1 MAAEARRPARSL
13 FIEILDWMFL
23 PLLVVWPLSVVV
35 TYFVAHAIA
44 DEAYDQEMESRL
56 HQLGDRLRWRDGRLL
71 LASQEMESTGIP
83 ASPDGLRTFYQVI
96 TQDGTVLT
104 GEAALGIPLLAPMGA
119 QVRFENGRFQGRD
132 ARLAYA
138 LRPVPGAAEPQALV
152 ILVGET
158 TERRDRLASAIVTG
172 ITLPQ
177 FLIVPFAMLL
187 VLWAVRRGLR
197 PLERL
202 QRDIRETRP
211 ERLRPIDQ
219 DQAPEELQPLVHAM
233 NELIAR
239 LERLLQ
245 AQQRFVSHAAH
256 QMRTP
261 LAGLKTQAQ
270 LALRLAPAPELK
282 ASLEQIAAGA
292 ERAGRL
298 VNQLLALAR
307 AEATGA
313 GVALAPLDLVP
324 LARETVAG
332 FYDRAMEKGIELAF
346 EFQEPRAVIHGHG
359 ALLRELMSN
368 LVDNALRYTSP
379 GGRVAVRLLARPR
392 VVLEV
397 EDTGIGIDPEEQA
410 LVFERFYRVLGTGE
424 EGSGL
429 GLAIVRSISEAHG
442 ACVSLEPNPAGVGT
456 RVKVA
461 FPSGA
466 GEDRPAVSPT

>member
-1 MAAEARRPARSL
+1 MSAEARRPARSL

-44 DEAYDQEMESRL
+44 DEAYDQELESRL
-56 HQLGDRLRWRDGRLL
+56 HQLGERLRWRDGRLL
-71 LASQEMESTGIP
+71 LASPGMESTGIP
-83 ASPDGLRTFYQVI
+83 ARPDGLRTFYQVR
-96 TQDGTVLT
+96 TRDGTVLA
-104 GEAALGIPLLAPMGA
+104 GEAAGIPLQAPA
-119 QVRFENGRFQGRD
+119 DARVRFENGRLQGRD

-138 LRPVPGAAEPQALV
+138 LRPVPWAAEPQALV

-187 VLWAVRRGLR
+187 VLWALRRGLR

-211 ERLRPIDQ
+211 ERLGPIDQ

-261 LAGLKTQAQ
+261 LAGLKTQTQ

-324 LARETVAG
+324 LARETVAE
-332 FYDRAMEKGIELAF
+332 FYDRAVEKGIELAF
-346 EFQEPRAVIHGHG
+346 ESQEPRAVIRGHG
-359 ALLRELMSN
+359 ALLRELTSN
-368 LVDNALRYTSP
+368 LVDNALRYTPP
-379 GGRVAVRLLARPR
+379 GGRVSVRVLARPR

-397 EDTGIGIDPEEQA
+397 EDTGIGIDLKEQA

-429 GLAIVRSISEAHG
+429 GLAIVRSIAEAHG
-442 ACVSLEPNPAGVGT
+442 ASISLEPNPAGAGT
-456 RVKVA
+456 RVRVA
-461 FPSGA
+461 FPSGSGADRA
-466 GEDRPAVSPT
+466 GVSPA